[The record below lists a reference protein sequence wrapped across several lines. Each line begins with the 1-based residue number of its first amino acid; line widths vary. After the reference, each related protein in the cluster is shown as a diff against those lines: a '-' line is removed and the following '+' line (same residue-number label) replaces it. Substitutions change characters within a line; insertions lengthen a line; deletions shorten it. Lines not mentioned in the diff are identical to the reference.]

1 MTYLKD
7 KPDALRYIGVAS
19 ANGLEIRML
28 MKPERFTQYLDSKHL
43 PLNTVETRNN
53 STNGILFALAA
64 HAPSLGVDYGPVN
77 DLIVSVVLQSNYGKV
92 VRDVGFGRRNFKE
105 TPGCILVTPPMTSSY
120 WYFEGKPQILH
131 ICFPHDYLKKYL
143 DDSEKDVPDLFG
155 QLARNPIHDPLI
167 SMLASRL
174 WAMSAASDKYAR
186 ICSDQIVDTILLNL
200 FVEAKA
206 GAVGPSDNLRPSTG
220 LAPWRLKQITEL
232 MERQM
237 SEGVSVD
244 ELAKIAGLSTHYFL
258 RAFTASTGQ
267 TPHQWLSLK
276 RIEHAKKLLGGTS
289 LPITDISM
297 DLGFSSPAHF
307 SGRFRQMV
315 GVTPSAWRKEFTLS
329 E

>member
-1 MTYLKD
+1 M
-7 KPDALRYIGVAS
+7 LRYIGVAS

-43 PLNTVETRNN
+43 PFNTVETRNN
-53 STNGILFALAA
+53 STHDIIFALTA
-64 HAPSLGVDYGPVN
+64 HAPSPGVDYGPVN
-77 DLIVSVVLQSNYGKV
+77 DLIVSVVLRSNYGSV
-92 VRDVGFGRRNFKE
+92 VRDVGFGRKNFTE

-120 WYFEGKPQILH
+120 WYFEGMPQILH
-131 ICFPHDYLKKYL
+131 ICFPHDYLRKYL
-143 DDSEKDVPDLFG
+143 DDSEKDLPDLFG
-155 QLARNPIHDPLI
+155 HLARNPIHDPLI
-167 SMLASRL
+167 SMLANRL

-186 ICSDQIVDTILLNL
+186 ICSDQIVETILVTL
-200 FVEAKA
+200 FAESKA
-206 GAVGPSDNLRPSTG
+206 GTVCNNGSQRPSAG

-232 MERQM
+232 VERRM

-244 ELAKIAGLSTHYFL
+244 ELAKIVGLSTHYFL
-258 RAFTASTGQ
+258 RAFKASTGH

-276 RIEHAKKLLGGTS
+276 RIENAKKLLGGTN